1 MVDSI
6 LKPGQNRD
14 RRDLKGFGSAIS
26 AISAF
31 QSAVALVTV
40 AIIAGF
46 LPLRAQQ
53 TPASRLILAAVN
65 DAQGRPLVDLDPD
78 EFVISEDGQRCEIV
92 ASYDA
97 DYPVVVLI
105 DNSAEAQKD
114 LEAIRS
120 AVSRFLSRLGDR
132 FVAIGTLTDPPTL
145 LTSFED
151 ERPAVLARLEKL
163 TASPTSVLMPIEAIA
178 LATSKVRENGSPFS
192 AIVVVSAHA
201 IDATKPQNTGLL
213 PEIFDSGA
221 MVHVISRIS
230 PAAAPGRAP
239 APRPADLLR
248 DLADQTRGNF
258 TTVFSPPSYS
268 VALNNLADRLGTET
282 MVEYFAPS
290 GSTAPGEVQI
300 GVRIPGAQVRGLR
313 VSKWALQ

>member
-1 MVDSI
+1 MVDHI
-6 LKPGQNRD
+6 LK
-14 RRDLKGFGSAIS
+14 
-26 AISAF
+26 
-31 QSAVALVTV
+31 QSAVALVAAAIV
-40 AIIAGF
+40 AGS
-46 LPLRAQQ
+46 LSVRARQQ
-53 TPASRLILAAVN
+53 APATRLLLASVN
-65 DAQGRPLVDLDPD
+65 DAQGRPILDLDPD
-78 EFVISEDGQRCEIV
+78 EFVISEDGQRCEVV

-105 DNSAEAQKD
+105 DNSADARND

-120 AVSRFLSRLGDR
+120 AVSRFLSRVGDR

-163 TASPTSVLMPIEAIA
+163 AASPTSVLMPIEAVA
-178 LATSKVRENGSPFS
+178 LAASKVRQNGSPFS

-221 MVHVISRIS
+221 MVHVISRTS
-230 PAAAPGRAP
+230 PAAAPGRTAGLP
-239 APRPADLLR
+239 PDVLR

-258 TTVFSPPSYS
+258 TTVFSTPSYG

-282 MVEYFAPS
+282 MVEYFAPP

-300 GVRIPGAQVRGLR
+300 GVRIPGAHVRGLR